1 MPRYWMVAAT
11 LLLLAGSV
19 ACSGNPETR
28 KQRSFETANQYV
40 QQHKLREAVIEYR
53 NAIQIDPR
61 FGAARKALANTY
73 VQLGDRGSALDE
85 YVRAADLLHDD
96 VDLQLTAGAM
106 LLERGRATDA
116 LSRADAALQKQPNS
130 IAAHLLRG
138 NALAGLKDFE
148 QALNAIDEAVKL
160 DP

>member
-1 MPRYWMVAAT
+1 MPRFWTVAVT

-19 ACSGNPETR
+19 ACSGNPEAR

-40 QQHKLREAVIEYR
+40 QQNKLREAVIEYR

-61 FGAARKALANTY
+61 FGAARKALAKTY
-73 VQLGDRGSALDE
+73 IQLGDRTNALDE
-85 YVRAADLLHDD
+85 YVRAADLLPDD

-106 LLERGRATDA
+106 LLEAGRISDA
-116 LSRADAALQKQPNS
+116 LSRADAALQKQPNN

-138 NALAGLKDFE
+138 NALAGLKDFK
-148 QALNAIDEAVKL
+148 QALDAIDE
-160 DP
+160 